1 MPPERKT
8 EDSTAKPAQDP
19 STENQQT
26 DERSEDPAV
35 SAEGTDLKK
44 APEENSKEGPAE
56 DDAAAKARQ
65 RQERFKALQSRAV
78 SIPRAFLFASNFSLP
93 LVISLYRQLSDTFY

>member
-44 APEENSKEGPAE
+44 APEEGPAE